1 MSPNISM
8 NRSVR
13 ERGYAISDG
22 DHILGALSIAA
33 PIHGTGGDVIAV
45 LMVAMPTAGIT
56 DSQHPEFERLVV
68 ESVDSLSCM
77 MTNGVAAGR
86 S

>member
-1 MSPNISM
+1 M

-33 PIHGTGGDVIAV
+33 PIHGTGGDGHRGTHVT
-45 LMVAMPTAGIT
+45 MSTAGIT
-56 DSQHPEFERLVV
+56 DSQHHEFERLVV
-68 ESVDSLSCM
+68 ESADSLSCM